1 MLFALTRR
9 RPAARTAR
17 RAAPKPLI
25 KPNPNTPAIQQ
36 TNNQQMAYAA
46 TVDKLVRAYGY
57 PSALRALPPFDWSY
71 MARGLV
77 IDKARGNV
85 IKVIGTM

>member
-1 MLFALTRR
+1 
-9 RPAARTAR
+9 
-17 RAAPKPLI
+17 
-25 KPNPNTPAIQQ
+25 
-36 TNNQQMAYAA
+36 MAYAA